1 MCTACKTLQ
10 FAWDHLQDGFA
21 GEKVFE
27 HKTSFESPS
36 TNISHLPFG
45 CNSFVELPP
54 FDLTWCP
61 NFMLTVFAIKQLII
75 ATGNTAQLLD
85 DCTRFDH
92 FAQDTGNGHSIV
104 GMGFGKAKHLDTLV
118 LRLVAIAHGNLICS
132 KDRLEV
138 LNHGG
143 FESRYMGGIFI
154 AELSAQDIME
164 IYQVR
169 ERLEGLAARIAA
181 EQMSA
186 EDVHALEHEVALTAA
201 LSDED
206 RIGEIFQSDIRFHK
220 LIIAATHNQRL
231 SIILATLDDQ
241 MYRVRAI
248 LPRSADWLGAT
259 LRDHKA
265 IVEQIKA
272 RDGKGAE
279 QAMEQ
284 HLQSACE
291 RAMRLVL
298 PLRLG

>member
-1 MCTACKTLQ
+1 MEASRTKTDGGAGTGEGGLNQQAYEEIRRRILEGELLPSSPLSEHQLAATLQ
-10 FAWDHLQDGFA
+10 LSRTPVR
-21 GEKVFE
+21 E
-27 HKTSFESPS
+27 
-36 TNISHLPFG
+36 
-45 CNSFVELPP
+45 
-54 FDLTWCP
+54 
-61 NFMLTVFAIKQLII
+61 AIK
-75 ATGNTAQLLD
+75 
-85 DCTRFDH
+85 
-92 FAQDTGNGHSIV
+92 
-104 GMGFGKAKHLDTLV
+104 
-118 LRLVAIAHGNLICS
+118 
-132 KDRLEV
+132 RLEKEGLV
-138 LNHGG
+138 RSIPNRGT
-143 FESRYMGGIFI
+143 FI

-181 EQMSA
+181 EQMST
-186 EDVHALEHEVALTAA
+186 EDVQALEHEVALTAS

-220 LIIAATHNQRL
+220 LIIAATRNQRL

-284 HLQSACE
+284 HLQLTCE

-298 PLRLG
+298 PLRLR

>member
-1 MCTACKTLQ
+1 MR
-10 FAWDHLQDGFA
+10 
-21 GEKVFE
+21 
-27 HKTSFESPS
+27 S
-36 TNISHLPFG
+36 I
-45 CNSFVELPP
+45 
-54 FDLTWCP
+54 P
-61 NFMLTVFAIKQLII
+61 NRGT
-75 ATGNTAQLLD
+75 
-85 DCTRFDH
+85 
-92 FAQDTGNGHSIV
+92 
-104 GMGFGKAKHLDTLV
+104 
-118 LRLVAIAHGNLICS
+118 
-132 KDRLEV
+132 
-138 LNHGG
+138 
-143 FESRYMGGIFI
+143 FI

-181 EQMSA
+181 EQMST
-186 EDVHALEHEVALTAA
+186 EDVQALEHEVALTAS

-220 LIIAATHNQRL
+220 LIIAATRNQRL